1 MTAPDRPPSPPAR
14 TEEQVTPAVPAAPR
28 PVWPQDVEVQPAPPE
43 TQPNPPENGPQITAL
58 SGSRAALTLL
68 VVQNVVSALAMGVW
82 LPLGPGGQTVRVGLG
97 LPLGTALLLSFA
109 VSVGVALTAFR
120 PSIAALR
127 SDTRWRTPP
136 SWGTA
141 LAAFVLAFLASRA
154 FVVAY
159 VMLVPSASD
168 TVPQFLSRGLDVLP
182 LVLAAGL
189 LIPFAEEVAFRGLMM
204 RGQERAAGFGVAA
217 VASSAAFALAH
228 GVPASIVGIV
238 PLAYVLARLT
248 QHTGSLWNAV
258 IVHALNNLL
267 AVILGLFLL
276 GKAAQSQSSELL
288 ASEALRVPVALVALV
303 FGGAVL
309 TVLHLWLTP
318 RPDPQE
324 RRAPGPWVNASYVV
338 MVLFGL
344 AMALL
349 SFPAVQ
355 RLFDSPGSVLR

>member
-1 MTAPDRPPSPPAR
+1 MTPAPASSPHLIWP
-14 TEEQVTPAVPAAPR
+14 EDVGQEQVAAPLA
-28 PVWPQDVEVQPAPPE
+28 EA
-43 TQPNPPENGPQITAL
+43 GPRITAL
-58 SGSRAALTLL
+58 QGNRAALTLL

-82 LPLGPGGQTVRVGLG
+82 LPLGPGGQAVRVGLG

-109 VSVGVALTAFR
+109 VSVLVALTLFR
-120 PSIAALR
+120 PVVAALR

-154 FVVAY
+154 LVVAY
-159 VMLVPSASD
+159 VMLVPSAAD

-189 LIPFAEEVAFRGLMM
+189 LIPFAEEVAFRGLML
-204 RGQERAAGFGVAA
+204 RGQERAAGFMVAA
-217 VASSAAFALAH
+217 LASSAAFALAH
-228 GVPASIVGIV
+228 GVPASIVGIL

-267 AVILGLFLL
+267 AVGLGLTLL
-276 GKAAQSQSSELL
+276 DRMEPGQNSELL
-288 ASEALRVPVALVALV
+288 GNAALRLPVALGALL

-309 TVLHLWLTP
+309 VVLHLWLAP

-324 RRAPGPWVNASYVV
+324 RRAPGPWVSASYVLI
-338 MVLFGL
+338 VLFGL
-344 AMALL
+344 ALALL
-349 SFPAVQ
+349 SLPAVQ
-355 RLFDSPGSVLR
+355 NLFSSAERLLR